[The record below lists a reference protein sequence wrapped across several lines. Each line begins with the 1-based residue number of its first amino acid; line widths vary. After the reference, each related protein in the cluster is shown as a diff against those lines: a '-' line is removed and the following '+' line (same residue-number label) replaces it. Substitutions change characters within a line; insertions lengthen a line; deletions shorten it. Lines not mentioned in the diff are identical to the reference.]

1 MAGFKP
7 RRLSAPGAA
16 AMVQPMTQTDPYAL
30 FDAWMAEAAKS
41 EPNDPNAMSL
51 ATATADGRP
60 SVRIVL
66 LKGRDD
72 RGFVFYTNMESR
84 KGTELAGNPHAA
96 LLFYWKELHRQVRV
110 EGKVEH
116 VTAAE
121 ADAYFASRHRISRL
135 GAWASQQSRPLPER
149 ALLEARLK
157 EVESRYPGEEV
168 PRPGYWS
175 GYRVLPE
182 RMEFWQDMPFRLHD
196 RTIYTRDDAGWTTH
210 KLFP

>member
-1 MAGFKP
+1 
-7 RRLSAPGAA
+7 
-16 AMVQPMTQTDPYAL
+16 MVPPMTHADPYAL
-30 FDAWMAEAAKS
+30 FDAWMAEAART

-72 RGFVFYTNMESR
+72 RGFVFYTNQESR
-84 KGTELAGNPHAA
+84 KGNELSANPHAA
-96 LLFYWKELHRQVRV
+96 LLFYWKALHRQVRV

-116 VTAAE
+116 VTPAE

-135 GAWASQQSRPLPER
+135 GAWASQQSRPLPDR

-157 EVESRYPGEEV
+157 EVESRYPDETV
-168 PRPGYWS
+168 PRPPYWS

-182 RMEFWQDMPFRLHD
+182 RLEFWQDMPFRLHD
-196 RTIYTRDDAGWTTH
+196 RTIYTRDGAGWATH

>member
-1 MAGFKP
+1 
-7 RRLSAPGAA
+7 
-16 AMVQPMTQTDPYAL
+16 MTHADPYAL
-30 FDAWMAEAAKS
+30 FDAWMAEAAAT

-66 LKGRDD
+66 LKGRDA

-84 KGTELAGNPHAA
+84 KGNELGENPHAS
-96 LLFYWKELHRQVRV
+96 LLFYWKQLHRQVRV

-121 ADAYFASRHRISRL
+121 ADEYFASRHRISRL

-149 ALLEARLK
+149 ALLESRLK
-157 EVESRYPGEEV
+157 DVESRYPDAV
-168 PRPGYWS
+168 PRPPYWS
-175 GYRVLPE
+175 GYRLLPA
-182 RMEFWQDMPFRLHD
+182 RIEFWQDMPYRLHD
-196 RTIYTRDDAGWTTH
+196 RTIYTPDGTGWTTH

>member
-1 MAGFKP
+1 
-7 RRLSAPGAA
+7 
-16 AMVQPMTQTDPYAL
+16 MVQSMTQTDPYAL
-30 FDAWMAEAAKS
+30 FDAWMAEAAKT

-66 LKGRDD
+66 LKGRDE

-84 KGTELAGNPHAA
+84 KGDELGANPHAA
-96 LLFYWKELHRQVRV
+96 LLFYWKQLHRQVRI

-135 GAWASQQSRPLPER
+135 GA
-149 ALLEARLK
+149 
-157 EVESRYPGEEV
+157 
-168 PRPGYWS
+168 
-175 GYRVLPE
+175 
-182 RMEFWQDMPFRLHD
+182 
-196 RTIYTRDDAGWTTH
+196 
-210 KLFP
+210 

>member
-1 MAGFKP
+1 MVP
-7 RRLSAPGAA
+7 R
-16 AMVQPMTQTDPYAL
+16 MTHADPYAL
-30 FDAWMAEAAKS
+30 FDAWMAEAART

-51 ATATADGRP
+51 ATATPDGRP

-72 RGFVFYTNMESR
+72 RGFVFYTNKESR
-84 KGTELAGNPHAA
+84 KGNELSENPHAA
-96 LLFYWKELHRQVRV
+96 LLFFWKELHRQVRV

-135 GAWASQQSRPLPER
+135 GAWASEQSRPLPER

-157 EVESRYPGEEV
+157 EVESRYPDDAV
-168 PRPGYWS
+168 PRPPYWS

-196 RTIYTRDDAGWTTH
+196 RTIYTRDGAGWSTH